1 MAVTIANPD
10 NGKEEEVYALIDT
23 GSDRDFMSKELAERL
38 GLKINV
44 KWTELHTVNTST
56 KGWSPQSSIGIRSRD
71 GSYMANVKDALV
83 GDFAAA
89 NGEVGPAKRDLSKYS
104 HIVGTDFID
113 IDSKVEALICAA
125 HGETWHG

>member
-71 GSYMANVKDALV
+71 RSYMANVKDALV
-83 GDFAAA
+83 WDFA
-89 NGEVGPAKRDLSKYS
+89 
-104 HIVGTDFID
+104 
-113 IDSKVEALICAA
+113 
-125 HGETWHG
+125 